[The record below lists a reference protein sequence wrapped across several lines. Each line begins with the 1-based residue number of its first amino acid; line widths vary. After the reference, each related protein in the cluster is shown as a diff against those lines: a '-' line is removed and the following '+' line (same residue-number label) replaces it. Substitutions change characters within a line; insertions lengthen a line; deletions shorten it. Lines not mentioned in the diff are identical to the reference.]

1 MKVAVKDANVLIDL
15 LEADLLG
22 LWFRLGIETHITDMV
37 VHEVH
42 QPEQA
47 RVLSTMIQA
56 GSLTV
61 HALPPA
67 RLTMVGK
74 MALDLRVSL
83 ADASAIALAEELSA
97 MLLSGDGRVR
107 KEAKQRGIEIR
118 GLLWVLDVMVA
129 RSVLSPG
136 NAAERLTRAVAAGS
150 FLPSH
155 DRNERLQRWRVA

>member
-1 MKVAVKDANVLIDL
+1 MKVAVKGANVLIDL

-22 LWFRLGIETHITDMV
+22 LWFRLGIKTHTTDLV
-37 VHEVH
+37 VHEVR

-61 HALPPA
+61 HALPAVRLNAVSKTA
-67 RLTMVGK
+67 R
-74 MALDLRVSL
+74 ALKVSL

-97 MLLSGDGRVR
+97 ILLSGDRRVR
-107 KEAKQRGIEIR
+107 KEALHRGIEIR
-118 GLLWVLDVMVA
+118 GLLWVLDEMIL
-129 RSVLSPG
+129 SHLLSPG
-136 NAAERLTRAVAAGS
+136 DAAVRLNQTMLAGA

-155 DRNERLQRWRVA
+155 ECQERHAAEL